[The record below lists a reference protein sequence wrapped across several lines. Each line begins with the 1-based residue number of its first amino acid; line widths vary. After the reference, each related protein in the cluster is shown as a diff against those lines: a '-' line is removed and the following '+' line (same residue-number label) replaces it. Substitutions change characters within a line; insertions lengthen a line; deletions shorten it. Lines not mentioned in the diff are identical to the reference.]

1 MRPAH
6 LIDVLLQQTQALQE
20 TLDVAVRQREALKSG
35 RLDLLQGLMKELH
48 DASFRAQALDRRREQ
63 EAASLART
71 LGVHPRLSE
80 ILAKLN
86 EGEREALSSVAAKFS
101 LVVRK
106 LQAEMKIISRLA
118 DESQRLGDLM
128 LSEWRRMENAFSP
141 SSGFDLKG

>member
-35 RLDLLQGLMKELH
+35 RLDSLQGLMKELH

-71 LGVHPRLSE
+71 LGVHSRLSE
-80 ILAKLN
+80 ILAMLN
-86 EGEREALSSVAAKFS
+86 EGEREALSSVAGKFS

-141 SSGFDLKG
+141 GNGFDLKG

>member
-6 LIDVLLQQTQALQE
+6 LIDVLLQQTEALQE

-35 RLDLLQGLMKELH
+35 RLDSLQGLMKELH

-71 LGVHPRLSE
+71 LGVHSRLSE
-80 ILAKLN
+80 ILAMLN
-86 EGEREALSSVAAKFS
+86 EGEREALSSVAGKFS

-141 SSGFDLKG
+141 GNGFDLKG

>member
-71 LGVHPRLSE
+71 LGVHSRLSE
-80 ILAKLN
+80 ILAMLN
-86 EGEREALSSVAAKFS
+86 EGEREALSSVAGKFS

-141 SSGFDLKG
+141 GNGFDLKG

>member
-6 LIDVLLQQTQALQE
+6 LIDVLLQQTEALQE

-35 RLDLLQGLMKELH
+35 RLDSLQGLMKELH

-71 LGVHPRLSE
+71 LGVHSRLSE
-80 ILAKLN
+80 ILAMLN
-86 EGEREALSSVAAKFS
+86 EGEREALSSVAGKFS
-101 LVVRK
+101 LLVRK

-141 SSGFDLKG
+141 GNGFDLKG